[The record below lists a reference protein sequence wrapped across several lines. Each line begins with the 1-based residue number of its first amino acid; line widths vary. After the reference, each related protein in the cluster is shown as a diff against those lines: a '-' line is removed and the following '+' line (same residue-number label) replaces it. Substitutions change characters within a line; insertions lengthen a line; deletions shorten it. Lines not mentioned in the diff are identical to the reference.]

1 LSLIKLSHKERAVI
15 PEDQFEA
22 LLRWL
27 SPDRE
32 TAGQKYEVIRSGL
45 IRIFMSHGFNDA
57 EDLADLTISRVT
69 NKMPALAEEYVGDPS
84 LYFFGVARNVVREA
98 RRRKEVATDQLPE
111 HFTIAAVTTEKY
123 DCLLKCLQVL
133 NVEKREFILDYY
145 LYAGRD
151 KIEHHKRMAEELSI
165 TEGALRT
172 RAHHIRIALQKC
184 VSECIAALLEKQK
197 SSLSTLSKRR

>member
-1 LSLIKLSHKERAVI
+1 
-15 PEDQFEA
+15 
-22 LLRWL
+22 
-27 SPDRE
+27 
-32 TAGQKYEVIRSGL
+32 
-45 IRIFMSHGFNDA
+45 MSHGFNDA